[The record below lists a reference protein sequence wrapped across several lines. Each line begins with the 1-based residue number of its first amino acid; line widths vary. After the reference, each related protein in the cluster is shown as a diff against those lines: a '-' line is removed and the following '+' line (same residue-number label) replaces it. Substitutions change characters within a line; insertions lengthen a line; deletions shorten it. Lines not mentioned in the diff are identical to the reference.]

1 MRKFEALP
9 ERMQC
14 DEVKEYYDLL
24 TKHRGSLVLK
34 RIFDFIVAFIL
45 LVLLS
50 PIFLILSACVGFTS
64 RGGVF
69 YRQVRV
75 TTYGKKFSI
84 FKFRT
89 MVSGADKMGSLVTTN
104 GDARVT
110 KVGRFLRK
118 VRLDELPQLL
128 NILAGQ
134 MSIVGTRP
142 EVSRYVDQYSN
153 EMMATLL
160 LPAGVTSKASIMYK
174 DEERLLS
181 LGEDVDDIYVH
192 QVLPQ
197 KMKYNLEYVKSFT
210 FWGDIKLMFQ
220 TVGAVLK

>member
-14 DEVKEYYDLL
+14 DEVKEYYYLL
-24 TKHRGSLVLK
+24 SKHKGSLVLK
-34 RIFDFIVAFIL
+34 RVFDFIIALIL
-45 LVLLS
+45 LVVLS
-50 PIFLILSACVGFTS
+50 PIFLILCALVGFTS
-64 RGGVF
+64 KGGVF
-69 YRQVRV
+69 YRQVRI
-75 TTYGKKFSI
+75 TTYGKEFSI
-84 FKFRT
+84 IKFRT

-104 GDARVT
+104 GDSRVT

-142 EVSRYVDQYSN
+142 EVPRYVDQYSR
-153 EMMATLL
+153 EMLATLL

-181 LGEDVDDIYVH
+181 QGEDVDHIYVH

-197 KMKYNLEYVKSFT
+197 KMKYNLDYVKSFT

-220 TVGAVLK
+220 TVIAVLK